1 MAEESIFN
9 QWNNVVAE
17 SRNELVFADR
27 NKLYGA
33 YDLRKRY
40 KRTVALSLGITTL
53 TLASIISVP
62 IIMELINSH
71 EEEQVVAVDIT
82 PTDLAAPPPVDETEP
97 PPPPPP
103 PPPVM
108 ETVKFTPP
116 VVTDEEVVDEPPP
129 VQTEETPQ
137 ISTVTQEGNGEE
149 EIIIPESTGTGVV
162 EAAPEQ
168 IFTVVEQPAQFPGGE
183 AAMQKWIANQIEKR
197 GYPPQEKEAGVSGT
211 CYVTFVVEKDGRIT
225 DIKLLRGV
233 AGGKGYDKLAQEVVR
248 DMPAWKA
255 GKQNGHEV
263 RVQFNLP
270 IRFVLK

>member
-1 MAEESIFN
+1 MAETLFN
-9 QWNNVVAE
+9 KWSNVV
-17 SRNELVFADR
+17 SKDRNDLVFADR
-27 NKLYGA
+27 NKEYGA
-33 YDLRKRY
+33 YEIRRRY
-40 KRTVALSLGITTL
+40 GRNVTVALIGTILGFAIL
-53 TLASIISVP
+53 VAVPVIMDYISAK
-62 IIMELINSH
+62 ME
-71 EEEQVVAVDIT
+71 ETVTAVDIT
-82 PTDLAAPPPVDETEP
+82 PTDLTPPPPVDETEP

-116 VVTDEEVVDEPPP
+116 VVTDEEVHEDPPP
-129 VQTEETPQ
+129 VQAEETPQ
-137 ISTVTQEGNGEE
+137 ISTVTQEGTGNE

-183 AAMQKWIANQIEKR
+183 AAMQKWIAAQIDKR

>member
-1 MAEESIFN
+1 MAESIFN
-9 QWNNVVAE
+9 RWNDVVAKG
-17 SRNELVFADR
+17 RNDLVFAER

-33 YDLRKRY
+33 YDLRRRY

-53 TLASIISVP
+53 TLAVIASVP
-62 IIMELINSH
+62 AILELINSQK
-71 EEEQVVAVDIT
+71 EEEVVAVDIT
-82 PTDLAAPPPVDETEP
+82 PTDLTAPPPVDETEP

-116 VVTDEEVVDEPPP
+116 VVTDEKVEDEPPP

-137 ISTVTQEGNGEE
+137 ISTVTQEGSGTE

-168 IFTVVEQPAQFPGGE
+168 IFTVVEQPAQFPGGD
-183 AAMQKWIANQIEKR
+183 AAMNKWIMNRIDQL
-197 GYPPQEKEAGVSGT
+197 GYPPQEKEAGISGT
-211 CYVTFVVEKDGRIT
+211 CYVTFVVEKDGHIS

-233 AGGKGYDKLAQEVVR
+233 AGGKGYDKLAQQVVKE
-248 DMPAWKA
+248 MPPWKP